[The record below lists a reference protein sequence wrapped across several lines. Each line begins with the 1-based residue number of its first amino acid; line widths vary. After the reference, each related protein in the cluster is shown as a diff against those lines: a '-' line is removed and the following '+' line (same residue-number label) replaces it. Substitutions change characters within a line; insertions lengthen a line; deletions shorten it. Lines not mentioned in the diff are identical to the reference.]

1 MSIWNQAYED
11 FRRPYLEEKKDRDG
25 DGKVESD
32 SKEHAGLVHNAIQRA
47 KGGKPDGKDTRKEEV
62 ETVDEKFSMAA
73 KPEKKAMP
81 RPTKKA
87 ENKKG
92 MSMKSRAIKAVGTQR
107 RQDKETGVSEE
118 IATEGNMKQAR
129 KNVGASTCWDGYK
142 AKGTKMKNGR
152 QVPNCVKEEEE
163 AAHAA
168 EVELRGEAYTITNS
182 DVRGNTPAYRNYKAG
197 MKSKTTGKPMYQLAP
212 HVKTADSYE
221 PEGEMVEGNKPF
233 SNAGEYP
240 MRDAM
245 RDAGMNDAPY
255 RPRPN
260 PTSAPVKKA
269 AKAKK
274 NLAAG
279 YTPEG
284 ETIEE
289 KKGLYANIHAKR
301 KRGESPAKPG
311 DEDYPAKDAFKKAA
325 KTAKKEHYDWRE
337 DFDFV
342 IEKKSEDCGCDHTP
356 KKGVKNKITV
366 MPEVKTEEVA
376 IDEGLTGARAQRA
389 RQMQDSDTKSKGG
402 RRTDADRDTAFRLG
416 TGTGPGRVSDRRV
429 KSQSDQGKGNA
440 AKRRMKE
447 EPEFAGNYEG
457 PLYAP
462 HPDIKKD
469 QELEEKLSTQYKDK
483 KKMGQSSQRKSLGRG
498 SSIKD
503 GAKPSG
509 YESKKEFRSQEMR
522 NMKEDLAGAVDS
534 VTKRAQGALEKIGVK
549 INRKPRPTAT
559 PSAQTQ
565 NTMRQNKMSNE
576 SVKGI
581 AKELDKAV
589 EMHKSQAKRLRA
601 ANVSEGKKKKDDSYL
616 ETNFKKRQANN
627 EKARKDMEK
636 VKGQKNPHF
645 EETLLDRVLKTY
657 VSEEDYDR
665 MKDRRM
671 ERGGVGGNTDYKR
684 APKYDKA
691 TSEWGKKKPKK
702 GNSSAMDIVK
712 KQITDKYGKG
722 AIIDTKKKK
731 K

>member
-1 MSIWNQAYED
+1 
-11 FRRPYLEEKKDRDG
+11 
-25 DGKVESD
+25 
-32 SKEHAGLVHNAIQRA
+32 
-47 KGGKPDGKDTRKEEV
+47 
-62 ETVDEKFSMAA
+62 
-73 KPEKKAMP
+73 
-81 RPTKKA
+81 
-87 ENKKG
+87 
-92 MSMKSRAIKAVGTQR
+92 
-107 RQDKETGVSEE
+107 
-118 IATEGNMKQAR
+118 
-129 KNVGASTCWDGYK
+129 
-142 AKGTKMKNGR
+142 
-152 QVPNCVKEEEE
+152 
-163 AAHAA
+163 
-168 EVELRGEAYTITNS
+168 
-182 DVRGNTPAYRNYKAG
+182 
-197 MKSKTTGKPMYQLAP
+197 
-212 HVKTADSYE
+212 
-221 PEGEMVEGNKPF
+221 
-233 SNAGEYP
+233 
-240 MRDAM
+240 M

-260 PTSAPVKKA
+260 PTTAPVKKA

-469 QELEEKLSTQYKDK
+469 DEMLEAKIDDKKYGKGDKDK
-483 KKMGQSSQRKSLGRG
+483 DKPYAGRHSYLEKNPDNVRSDRNKRFNASDVAFRGHSKVEGDRKSKHYGSRG
-498 SSIKD
+498 VKKVK
-503 GAKPSG
+503 GAKTA
-509 YESKKEFRSQEMR
+509 
-522 NMKEDLAGAVDS
+522 MKEDLAGAVDS